1 MAYAFMYMPFS
12 LKAKGENISMLQAIL
27 LIIIFIM
34 GTYFGSFFTLAT
46 YRLPIGQD
54 IIRKHSYCPSCK
66 HKLGIFDLIPVFSYI
81 FLHGKCRY
89 CKKRIGARYVLF
101 EIVTGLF
108 FVLFFISL
116 KIDIYAITI
125 SKLMYIVLSIL
136 YFVGL
141 FIIAG
146 IEKEK
151 NTIQK
156 PMLVYEL
163 IVSIL
168 YMIYSYTLT
177 KSNVYEYVI
186 YLSIMLVLIFIDL
199 ILFRKNLKYNYCIQL
214 LMLILCI
221 IIFSGANVAIC
232 TIIFAIISIGFKNI
246 LQGIKK
252 NTKSKVTQKII
263 KTPFAFF
270 LCVSNLIVIIIVN
283 ILINY
288 IIK

>member
-1 MAYAFMYMPFS
+1 
-12 LKAKGENISMLQAIL
+12 MLQAIL

-54 IIRKHSYCPSCK
+54 ITHKHSYCPSCN
-66 HKLGIFDLIPVFSYI
+66 HKLGILDLIPVFSYL
-81 FLHGKCRY
+81 FLQGKCRY
-89 CKKRIGARYVLF
+89 CKKRIGTRYVLF
-101 EIVTGLF
+101 EIVTGVF

-125 SKLMYIVLSIL
+125 SKLIYILLSIL

-141 FIIAG
+141 FILAG

-156 PMLVYEL
+156 SVLIYEL

-177 KSNVYEYVI
+177 KNNVYEYVI

-199 ILFRKNLKYNYCIQL
+199 ILFKKKLKYNYLIQV

-221 IIFSGANVAIC
+221 TIFSGMNIAIC
-232 TIIFAIISIGFKNI
+232 TIILAIISIGFKNI
-246 LQGIKK
+246 LQTIIK
-252 NTKSKVTQKII
+252 NQKSKVTQKQT
-263 KTPFAFF
+263 KTTYGFF
-270 LCVSNLIVIIIVN
+270 LCVSNIIVIIVVN
-283 ILINY
+283 FLTNY